1 MRFNQP
7 VAVTLALLALS
18 TAEACFA
25 QQTLNQQ
32 QSFAND
38 NNQAPADVGIQ
49 TVTRTAPDVLERTRD
64 EVMQELETFQNSEQ
78 AAQMREL
85 YRGN

>member
-1 MRFNQP
+1 MRFNQS
-7 VAVTLALLALS
+7 VAVALAFLALS

-32 QSFAND
+32 QSLASD
-38 NNQAPADVGIQ
+38 NSQAPADVGIQ
-49 TVTRTAPDVLERTRD
+49 TVKRTAPNVLERTRD
-64 EVMQELETFQNSEQ
+64 EVMHELETFQNSEQ